1 MLPEEAI
8 MDVNFIVTV
17 YVTIDEICQHVLA
30 KPKYRPK
37 MTPAEI
43 LLVAIV
49 AARYFN
55 NNLERALLVL
65 GQTGYIPENRRL
77 SISRYNRQLHLHLD
91 TLEVCVNTLL
101 ELSRHG
107 EAFILDSMPVP
118 VCKRKR
124 ARRCR
129 KVHGRMF
136 CGYCAAKDE
145 KFFGWRLHLICNP
158 DGLPVNFVILPA
170 ALHDLTPIYE
180 LSYELP
186 NGSTLYGDKAYNDA
200 NAEDLLRLAFVR
212 LIPVRRRNM
221 KNQHD
226 WADEYDLRQYRKGV
240 ETVNSQLESMGI
252 NRLRARTNNGFF
264 IKVQASLLALWHTQA
279 IAN

>member
-8 MDVNFIVTV
+8 MDVDFIVTV

-30 KPKYRPK
+30 EPKYRPK

-129 KVHGRMF
+129 KVQGRMF
-136 CGYCAAKDE
+136 CGYCATKDE

-158 DGLPVNFVILPA
+158 GGLPVNFVILPA

-186 NGSTLYGDKAYNDA
+186 NGSTYNDPQKL
-200 NAEDLLRLAFVR
+200 DHML
-212 LIPVRRRNM
+212 RRNICAKM
-221 KNQHD
+221 SM
-226 WADEYDLRQYRKGV
+226 WRQYEQQ
-240 ETVNSQLESMGI
+240 ETGQKKCGIQVPSSAGGSQGAENI
-252 NRLRARTNNGFF
+252 E
-264 IKVQASLLALWHTQA
+264 
-279 IAN
+279 

>member
-8 MDVNFIVTV
+8 MDVDFIVTV

-30 KPKYRPK
+30 EPKYRPK

-129 KVHGRMF
+129 KVQGRMF

-145 KFFGWRLHLICNP
+145 KFFGWRQDCSVLKNSNIIENIFQAHAIIKKFCANIF
-158 DGLPVNFVILPA
+158 DIV
-170 ALHDLTPIYE
+170 
-180 LSYELP
+180 LS
-186 NGSTLYGDKAYNDA
+186 
-200 NAEDLLRLAFVR
+200 
-212 LIPVRRRNM
+212 
-221 KNQHD
+221 
-226 WADEYDLRQYRKGV
+226 
-240 ETVNSQLESMGI
+240 
-252 NRLRARTNNGFF
+252 
-264 IKVQASLLALWHTQA
+264 
-279 IAN
+279 